1 MKLPLF
7 LLIAT
12 FWPLANLL
20 AQPIRKISLQD
31 CYSKVQ
37 EQYPLSQSRQLLLQQ
52 HTLKI
57 NQIDAASLP
66 DIQWNS
72 RARLQSEVVR
82 FPLQLPGVE
91 IPQLPLYNIQT
102 ALEASYILM
111 DGGLASARKS
121 IEDANLNQQTQA
133 LNLELEQLKPR
144 INELIFA
151 ILLLRAKGDILQA
164 GLQRLQLRHQH
175 INRNLDHGMATQLE
189 LNRISAEILKL
200 ESQSLENNQAHSAAI
215 ASLSVWLQSPIADSI
230 SFELPDLSQLTS
242 STPTVRSEH
251 RLFEAQKN
259 QIAANELL
267 LTASKKP
274 LLSAWAQAG
283 IGYPNPFNFFDN
295 QISPFGALGLAL
307 KWRVTDWKQTQ
318 RDQQLLQYQQN
329 LIELRRL
336 SFDRTLDVNRQ
347 QVLDQIRLSAIL
359 LDKDTELLALQQQML
374 AQVESQLQNGT
385 ATITDYLEQENTL
398 RQTEFSLQTKKIQID
413 ILKINLLII
422 NGKL

>member
-1 MKLPLF
+1 MKLHF
-7 LLIAT
+7 LLIALVL
-12 FWPLANLL
+12 WPFTLFF
-20 AQPIRKISLQD
+20 AQPIQKISLED
-31 CYSKVQ
+31 CYTKVQ
-37 EQYPLSQSRQLLLQQ
+37 DQYPLSQSRQLLLQQ
-52 HTLKI
+52 HALKI
-57 NQIDAASLP
+57 SQIDAATLP

-121 IEDANLNQQTQA
+121 IEDASLNQQTQA

-144 INELIFA
+144 VNELIFA
-151 ILLLRAKGDILQA
+151 ILLLRSKSDIMQA
-164 GLQRLQLRHQH
+164 GLQRLQLRQQH
-175 INRNLDHGMATQLE
+175 ISRNLDLGVATQLE

-200 ESQSLENNQAHSAAI
+200 ESQSLENDQAHSAAI
-215 ASLSVWLQSPIADSI
+215 TALSIWLQSPLADSI
-230 SFELPDLSQLTS
+230 SFELPDLSQIS
-242 STPTVRSEH
+242 SSEPAIRAEH
-251 RLFEAQKN
+251 RLFDAQKN
-259 QIAANELL
+259 QIAAKELL
-267 LTASKKP
+267 LTASNKP

-336 SFDRTLDVNRQ
+336 SFDRTLDANRQ
-347 QVLDQIRLSAIL
+347 QILNQIRLSTIL
-359 LDKDTELLALQQQML
+359 LEKDSELLALQQQML
-374 AQVESQLQNGT
+374 AQIASQLQNGT

-398 RQTEFSLQTKKIQID
+398 RQTEFSLQTKKIQTD